1 VAIRV
6 RADSATVVA
15 WVARRRICRIC
26 AAKTDKP
33 TGARIEEKI
42 DKPIAA
48 KTGVRT
54 GRRTVVRI
62 DREIAKPAVAKIGRK
77 VGRKTVRRNGSRIA
91 VRTDRPIDSRT
102 VEKIVALTGA
112 TMTTNRINKRRIRG
126 RVRTC
131 ALPRKTS
138 KSGNREPG
146 TEESGDFVIG

>member
-26 AAKTDKP
+26 AAKTDKTP
-33 TGARIEEKI
+33 GARIEEKI

-62 DREIAKPAVAKIGRK
+62 DREIAKPTVAKIGRK
-77 VGRKTVRRNGSRIA
+77 TVRLTGSRIA

-131 ALPRKTS
+131 ALPRKNS
-138 KSGNREPG
+138 KAGNREPG